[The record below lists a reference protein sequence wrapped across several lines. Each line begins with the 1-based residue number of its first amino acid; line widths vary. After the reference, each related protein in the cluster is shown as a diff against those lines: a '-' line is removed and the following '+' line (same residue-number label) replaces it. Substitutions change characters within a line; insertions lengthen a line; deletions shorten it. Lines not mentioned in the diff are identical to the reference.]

1 MTGTLVV
8 EELNKE
14 TSEPFLA
21 KCSISIPSENIIK
34 PKTLICSANQL
45 IGFYMMGILVVK
57 GLSTETSKPI

>member
-8 EELNKE
+8 KELNKE

-21 KCSISIPSENIIK
+21 KCSISIPSENIK
-34 PKTLICSANQL
+34 PKTLIWSANQL